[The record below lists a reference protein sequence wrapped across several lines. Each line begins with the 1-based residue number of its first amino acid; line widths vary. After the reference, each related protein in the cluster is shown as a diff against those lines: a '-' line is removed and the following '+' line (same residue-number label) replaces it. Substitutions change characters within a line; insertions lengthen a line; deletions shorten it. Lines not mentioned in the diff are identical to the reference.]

1 MSQPIQMQ
9 LSKKTKSFS
18 EFFAAFLKFTF
29 NFKYLEIKDD
39 PHSLSISELKD
50 CEVRGSTNV

>member
-1 MSQPIQMQ
+1 MQ